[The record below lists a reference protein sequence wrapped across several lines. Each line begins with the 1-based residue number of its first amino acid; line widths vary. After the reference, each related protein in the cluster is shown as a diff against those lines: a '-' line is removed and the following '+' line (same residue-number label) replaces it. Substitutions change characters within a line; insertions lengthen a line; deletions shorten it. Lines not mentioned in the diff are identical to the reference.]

1 MSSLNAFNI
10 FKNIIWSSKPCTQ
23 LHSPHTPTFKIKTVL
38 LPLGLIFRK
47 DELKFSESEH
57 ESWRKERGKIIANFL
72 VQFLSMELETAG
84 LTWYLM
90 KNMAKSEAMNM
101 YTSAV
106 DTATENERVGM
117 KAKLSLF
124 CIL

>member
-1 MSSLNAFNI
+1 MGMEFGVSMSSLNAFNI

-57 ESWRKERGKIIANFL
+57 ES
-72 VQFLSMELETAG
+72 
-84 LTWYLM
+84 
-90 KNMAKSEAMNM
+90 
-101 YTSAV
+101 
-106 DTATENERVGM
+106 
-117 KAKLSLF
+117 
-124 CIL
+124 

>member
-1 MSSLNAFNI
+1 
-10 FKNIIWSSKPCTQ
+10 
-23 LHSPHTPTFKIKTVL
+23 
-38 LPLGLIFRK
+38 
-47 DELKFSESEH
+47 
-57 ESWRKERGKIIANFL
+57 
-72 VQFLSMELETAG
+72 MELETAG